1 MERTN
6 FALLKQ
12 MATTALRRRRRRTSF
27 SSRSRL
33 DPAGEGALGALVV
46 PLGDPRVRAQV
57 GEAVLKVLAHVGALA
72 LHLFAAVKVQI
83 ALVAVLGLVRVREP
97 RIERGRLQGER
108 RVGHTES

>member
-1 MERTN
+1 
-6 FALLKQ
+6 
-12 MATTALRRRRRRTSF
+12 MATTARYCYVIF
-27 SSRSRL
+27 VAYSSRSTL